1 MPSFRKVRVFYNRR
15 SGPGISRFQRVEESF
30 ERAWADVA
38 DEIGWYFP
46 TTREDSRRKVRAA
59 LDDGAD
65 LVVAAGGDGTVSSIG
80 VELAGTGVPLAVVP
94 MGSGNGLARHFR
106 QKLDAAEAVAQLAGG
121 RVVPMDI
128 ARANGRPFLVSASVA
143 WDADLVRAYDR
154 LPMRGVGS
162 YVLAG
167 AMTLLD
173 YAPQPLTVTV
183 DGEEPF
189 TIDDPLLFTVGN
201 VSGWG
206 GGALIDPA
214 SDASDGR
221 LELVAGRKRDAAR
234 MLGDIAVVFSEGSRA
249 LPGAIHRS
257 FAKMRVERPAPAPIQ
272 LDGERMDA
280 EAAIEFTV
288 DPGAL
293 RILVPAESTS
303 TPQLTSPP
311 CHTP

>member
-303 TPQLTSPP
+303 TPQRTSPP

>member
-30 ERAWADVA
+30 ERAWADFA
-38 DEIGWYFP
+38 EEIGWYFP
-46 TTREDSRRKVRAA
+46 TSREDSRRKVRAA

-183 DGEEPF
+183 DDETPF

-206 GGALIDPA
+206 GGALIDPE
-214 SDASDGR
+214 SDASDGK

-234 MLGDIAVVFSEGSRA
+234 MLGDIAVVFTEGSRA

-257 FAKMRVERPAPAPIQ
+257 FARMRVERPAPAPIQ

-280 EAAIEFTV
+280 DAAIDFTV

-293 RILVPAESTS
+293 RILVPKE
-303 TPQLTSPP
+303 TP
-311 CHTP
+311 

>member
-1 MPSFRKVRVFYNRR
+1 MTFRNVRVFYNRR
-15 SGPGISRFQRVEESF
+15 SGPGISRFQRVEEAF
-30 ERAWADVA
+30 EKHWAGTVAQDIAWT
-38 DEIGWYFP
+38 FP
-46 TTREDSRRKVRAA
+46 VSREDSLRAVRAA
-59 LDDGAD
+59 IDGGAD
-65 LVVAAGGDGTVSSIG
+65 LLVVCGGDGTVSSIG
-80 VELAGTGVPLAVVP
+80 TALVGTGVPFAVVP

-106 QKLDAAEAVAQLAGG
+106 QRLDPAEAVAELARG
-121 RVVPMDI
+121 RIVPLDV

-143 WDADLVRAYDR
+143 WDAALVRAYDR

-173 YAPQPLTVTV
+173 YAPQPLTVTI
-183 DGEEPF
+183 DDEPPF
-189 TIDDPLLFTVGN
+189 DILDPLLFTVGN

-234 MLGDIAVVFSEGSRA
+234 MLADIATVFSEGCRA

-257 FAKMRVERPAPAPIQ
+257 FARMRVERPAPQPIQ
-272 LDGERMDA
+272 LDGERIDMDA
-280 EAAIEFTV
+280 VIDFTV
-288 DPGAL
+288 DSGTL
-293 RILVPAESTS
+293 SLLVPSLPTN
-303 TPQLTSPP
+303 P
-311 CHTP
+311 

>member
-46 TTREDSRRKVRAA
+46 TSREDSRRKVRAA

-121 RVVPMDI
+121 QVVPMDI

-173 YAPQPLTVTV
+173 YVPQPLTVTV
-183 DGEEPF
+183 DGEAPF

-214 SDASDGR
+214 SDAADGK

-234 MLGDIAVVFSEGSRA
+234 MLGDIAVVFTEGSRA

-257 FAKMRVERPAPAPIQ
+257 FARMRVERPAPAPIQ

-280 EAAIEFTV
+280 DAVIDFTV

-293 RILVPAESTS
+293 RILVPGAEAVAK
-303 TPQLTSPP
+303 PL
-311 CHTP
+311 

>member
-46 TTREDSRRKVRAA
+46 TSREDSRRKVRAA

-121 RVVPMDI
+121 QVVPMDI

-173 YAPQPLTVTV
+173 YVPQPLTVTV
-183 DGEEPF
+183 DGEAPF

-214 SDASDGR
+214 SDAADGK

-234 MLGDIAVVFSEGSRA
+234 MLGDIAVVFTEGSRA

-257 FAKMRVERPAPAPIQ
+257 FARMRVERPAPAPIQ

-280 EAAIEFTV
+280 DAVIDFTV

-293 RILVPAESTS
+293 RILVPGAETGSK
-303 TPQLTSPP
+303 PL
-311 CHTP
+311 

>member
-183 DGEEPF
+183 DDEEPF

-280 EAAIEFTV
+280 DAAIEFTV
-288 DPGAL
+288 DPGVL

-303 TPQLTSPP
+303 TPQLTPPP

>member
-183 DGEEPF
+183 DDEEPF

-214 SDASDGR
+214 SNASDGR

-280 EAAIEFTV
+280 DAAIEFTV
-288 DPGAL
+288 DPGVL